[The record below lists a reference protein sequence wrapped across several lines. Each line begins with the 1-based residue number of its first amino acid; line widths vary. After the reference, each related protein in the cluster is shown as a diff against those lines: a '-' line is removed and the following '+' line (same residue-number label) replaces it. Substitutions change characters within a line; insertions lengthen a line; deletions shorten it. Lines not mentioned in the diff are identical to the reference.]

1 MFDDLNY
8 DYLQIFLISH
18 KVFLFYFFSYL
29 FLMFSMIPAVYLL
42 ISRSCTLL
50 YSSWAAL

>member
-18 KVFLFYFFSYL
+18 KVFLFYFFSCFLL
-29 FLMFSMIPAVYLL
+29 FFIVRLVKKIAV
-42 ISRSCTLL
+42 SH
-50 YSSWAAL
+50 W